1 MDPLPYLERLSLSV
15 NAPFE
20 KITLVVM
27 KSNGGLSATLM
38 ELGKNMKDYYQGCKT
53 LFCPEVSYACELQQF
68 LSVQAIFGDEANV
81 AYSKTIQE
89 KMATLNMGQQ
99 CLGDQQG
106 IKWPKIWQNVK
117 FDCQSYEGSGRNGC
131 CNKCFCIDSLC
142 RR

>member
-1 MDPLPYLERLSLSV
+1 MDPLPYLEHLSLSI

-27 KSNGGLSATLM
+27 KSNGVVSATLM

-99 CLGDQQG
+99 CLGDQQRT
-106 IKWPKIWQNVK
+106 KKAKNLAESKI
-117 FDCQSYEGSGRNGC
+117 
-131 CNKCFCIDSLC
+131 
-142 RR
+142 